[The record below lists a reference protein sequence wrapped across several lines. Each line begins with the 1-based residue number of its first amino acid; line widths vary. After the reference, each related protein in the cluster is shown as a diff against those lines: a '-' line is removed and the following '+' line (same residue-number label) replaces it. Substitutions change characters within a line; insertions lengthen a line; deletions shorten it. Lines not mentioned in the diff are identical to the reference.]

1 MSDRMTSDCLDI
13 DNGATNGQRVLMIY
27 TGGTL
32 GMRIDP
38 DRNAL
43 MPFDFSQILKE
54 VPEIKKLDMNISVIS
69 LEPLIDSAN
78 MNSTI
83 WVEIAEI
90 IEKHYEE
97 FSGFV
102 ILHGTDTMAYS
113 ASALSFLL
121 ENLGKP
127 VVFTGA
133 QLPIGSIRNDAR
145 VNLMTALQIATA
157 TVDGVPSVPE
167 VSICFNSL
175 LLRGNRSKKVESQQ
189 FDAFKSENLRPLA
202 EIGVHIDF
210 DHRLI
215 RKQTGELKVYKA
227 LEEEVVIIKLF
238 PGIKEKYVSQLL
250 ATPGLRGVVL
260 ETFGAGN
267 VMDDSWLKRVL
278 TAAIEKNIILLN
290 VSQCDSGHVIHGMYA
305 SGQYLEEIGVV
316 SGSDMT
322 LEAAITKLQFA
333 LANVDEPDRVAFL
346 KSSARGELSAAL

>member
-69 LEPLIDSAN
+69 LQPLIDSAN
-78 MNSTI
+78 MNSSI
-83 WVEIAEI
+83 WIEIATI
-90 IEKHYEE
+90 IETHYDNY
-97 FSGFV
+97 SGFV

-215 RKQTGELKVYKA
+215 RKQAGQFKVYKA
-227 LEEEVVIIKLF
+227 LEDEVVIIKLF

-278 TAAIEKNIILLN
+278 TAAIEKSIILLN